1 MDKFE
6 SLKLSNQVC
15 FPLYAASRE
24 VIKLYKP
31 FLDEYNLT
39 YTQYITMLVLW
50 EDEKITIKELCK
62 KLYLDSGTIT
72 PVIKKLEA
80 MGLLIKYRDK
90 SDERI
95 VNVELTDKGREL
107 KEEIVKVPEQV
118 SCKVNGSVEDL
129 LILKNLLEKVLDEI
143 SPNNKVKYN
152 I

>member
-95 VNVELTDKGREL
+95 VNVKLTDKGREL

-143 SPNNKVKYN
+143 SPNN
-152 I
+152 

>member
-95 VNVELTDKGREL
+95 VNVELTDKGRGL

-118 SCKVNGSVEDL
+118 SCKINGSVEDL

-143 SPNNKVKYN
+143 SPNN
-152 I
+152 

>member
-118 SCKVNGSVEDL
+118 SCKVNGSMEDL
-129 LILKNLLEKVLDEI
+129 LILKNLLEKVLDDI
-143 SPNNKVKYN
+143 SPNN
-152 I
+152 

>member
-95 VNVELTDKGREL
+95 FNVELTDKGREL

-118 SCKVNGSVEDL
+118 SCKVNGSMEDL

-143 SPNNKVKYN
+143 SPNN
-152 I
+152 

>member
-118 SCKVNGSVEDL
+118 SCKVDGSVEDL

-143 SPNNKVKYN
+143 SPNN
-152 I
+152 

>member
-6 SLKLSNQVC
+6 NLKLNNQVC

-31 FLDEYNLT
+31 FLDKYNLT

-50 EDEKITIKELCK
+50 EGEKITIKELCK

-72 PVIKKLEA
+72 PVIKKLES
-80 MGLLIKYRDK
+80 MGLIIKYRDK

-95 VNVELTDKGREL
+95 VIVELTAKGRVL
-107 KEEIVKVPEQV
+107 KEEVVKVPEQI
-118 SCKVNGSVEDL
+118 SCKINGNVEDL
-129 LILKNLLEKVLDEI
+129 LTLKNLLEKVLNSI
-143 SPNNKVKYN
+143 SPQN
-152 I
+152 

>member
-118 SCKVNGSVEDL
+118 SCKVNGSMENL

-143 SPNNKVKYN
+143 SPNN
-152 I
+152 

>member
-95 VNVELTDKGREL
+95 VNVELTDKGRKL

-143 SPNNKVKYN
+143 SPNN
-152 I
+152 

>member
-50 EDEKITIKELCK
+50 EDGKITIKELCK

-143 SPNNKVKYN
+143 SPNN
-152 I
+152 

>member
-95 VNVELTDKGREL
+95 VNAELTDKGREL

-118 SCKVNGSVEDL
+118 SCKVNGSMEDL

-143 SPNNKVKYN
+143 SPNN
-152 I
+152 

>member
-80 MGLLIKYRDK
+80 MGLLVKYRDK

-95 VNVELTDKGREL
+95 VNAELTDKGREL

-118 SCKVNGSVEDL
+118 SCKVNGSMEDL

-143 SPNNKVKYN
+143 SPNN
-152 I
+152 

>member
-50 EDEKITIKELCK
+50 EDGKITIKELCK

-118 SCKVNGSVEDL
+118 SCKINGSVEDL

-143 SPNNKVKYN
+143 SPNN
-152 I
+152 

>member
-118 SCKVNGSVEDL
+118 SCKVNGSMEDL
-129 LILKNLLEKVLDEI
+129 LILKNLLEKVLVEI
-143 SPNNKVKYN
+143 SPNN
-152 I
+152 

>member
-118 SCKVNGSVEDL
+118 SCKVNGSGEDL

-143 SPNNKVKYN
+143 SPNN
-152 I
+152 

>member
-118 SCKVNGSVEDL
+118 SCKVNGSMEDL
-129 LILKNLLEKVLDEI
+129 LILKNLLEKV
-143 SPNNKVKYN
+143 
-152 I
+152 

>member
-31 FLDEYNLT
+31 FLDEYTLT

-143 SPNNKVKYN
+143 SPNN
-152 I
+152 

>member
-50 EDEKITIKELCK
+50 EDEKITIKEIYK

-118 SCKVNGSVEDL
+118 SCKVNGSMEDL

-143 SPNNKVKYN
+143 SPNN
-152 I
+152 

>member
-95 VNVELTDKGREL
+95 VNVEFTDKGREL

-118 SCKVNGSVEDL
+118 SCKINGSVEDL

-143 SPNNKVKYN
+143 SPNN
-152 I
+152 

>member
-50 EDEKITIKELCK
+50 EDGKITIKELCK

-118 SCKVNGSVEDL
+118 SCKVNGSMEDL

-143 SPNNKVKYN
+143 SQNN
-152 I
+152 

>member
-6 SLKLSNQVC
+6 SLKLSSQVC

-118 SCKVNGSVEDL
+118 SFKVNGSVEDL
-129 LILKNLLEKVLDEI
+129 LNLKNLLEKVLDEI
-143 SPNNKVKYN
+143 SPNN
-152 I
+152 

>member
-50 EDEKITIKELCK
+50 EDGKITIKELCK

-95 VNVELTDKGREL
+95 VNVEFTDKGREL

-118 SCKVNGSVEDL
+118 SCKINGSVEDL

-143 SPNNKVKYN
+143 SPNN
-152 I
+152 

>member
-50 EDEKITIKELCK
+50 EDGKITIKELCK

-80 MGLLIKYRDK
+80 MGLLVKYRDK

-95 VNVELTDKGREL
+95 VNAELTDKGREL

-118 SCKVNGSVEDL
+118 SCKVNGSMEDL

-143 SPNNKVKYN
+143 SPNN
-152 I
+152 

>member
-80 MGLLIKYRDK
+80 MGLLVKYRDK

-118 SCKVNGSVEDL
+118 SCKVNGSMEDL

-143 SPNNKVKYN
+143 SPNN
-152 I
+152 

>member
-80 MGLLIKYRDK
+80 MSLLIKYRDK

-143 SPNNKVKYN
+143 SPNN
-152 I
+152 

>member
-6 SLKLSNQVC
+6 SLKLDNQVC

-31 FLDEYNLT
+31 FLDKYNLT

-72 PVIKKLEA
+72 PVIKKLES
-80 MGLLIKYRDK
+80 MGLIIKYRDK

-95 VNVELTDKGREL
+95 VIVELTTKGIEL
-107 KEEIVKVPEQV
+107 KEEIVKVPGQV
-118 SCKVNGSVEDL
+118 SCKINGSMQDL
-129 LILKNLLEKVLDEI
+129 LTLKDLLEKLLNNI
-143 SPNNKVKYN
+143 SPQN
-152 I
+152 

>member
-50 EDEKITIKELCK
+50 EDGKITIKELCK

-118 SCKVNGSVEDL
+118 SCKVNGSMEDL
-129 LILKNLLEKVLDEI
+129 LILKNLLEKVLDER
-143 SPNNKVKYN
+143 SPNN
-152 I
+152 

>member
-6 SLKLSNQVC
+6 NLKLGNQVC

-31 FLDEYNLT
+31 FLDKYNLT

-72 PVIKKLEA
+72 PVIKKLES
-80 MGLLIKYRDK
+80 MGLIIKYRDK

-95 VNVELTDKGREL
+95 VIVELTAKGKEL
-107 KEEIVKVPEQV
+107 KEEVVKVPEQV
-118 SCKVNGSVEDL
+118 FCKVNGSVEDL
-129 LILKNLLEKVLDEI
+129 LTLKNLLEKVLNNI
-143 SPNNKVKYN
+143 SPQN
-152 I
+152 